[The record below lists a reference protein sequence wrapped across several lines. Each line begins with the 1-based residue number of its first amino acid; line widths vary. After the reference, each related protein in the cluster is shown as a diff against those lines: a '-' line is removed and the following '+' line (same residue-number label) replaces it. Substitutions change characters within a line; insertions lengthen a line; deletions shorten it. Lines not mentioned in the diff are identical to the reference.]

1 MPRGASDYL
10 KHKKNLQDLDIED
23 LIKMEV
29 MEHDGG
35 LDRAMLSKLTPAQR
49 AQLERRM
56 EEEKMYQEQLIQHAQ
71 EKHTANAEKILE
83 PEKEADGRKNRPQ
96 RKNGI
101 LEDVLE
107 DILETKADK
116 ADKEERVKEEGKTD
130 KKGGDNCGTFCFLQ
144 VLSLHSF
151 FYSTTRLF
159 TKNSLPLII
168 RTAVLRQFGQ
178 QAECRGIGP
187 DQSQSVQVN
196 AAGTVSIRSLAP
208 SAAVPFDTSSMQE
221 GTMPEYS
228 PMLSPISRTRAKPF
242 FCCSDVTILR
252 IPSASASSCISGR
265 GS

>member
-1 MPRGASDYL
+1 MQGGTYMPRGASDYL

-96 RKNGI
+96 RKDGI

-116 ADKEERVKEEGKTD
+116 ADKADKEERVKEEGKTD
-130 KKGGDNCGTFCFLQ
+130 KKAGEKNAGRKKVSLTDMEPSKQENRRRPEREEHKTPQKSGGMGM
-144 VLSLHSF
+144 
-151 FYSTTRLF
+151 R
-159 TKNSLPLII
+159 
-168 RTAVLRQFGQ
+168 RR
-178 QAECRGIGP
+178 
-187 DQSQSVQVN
+187 
-196 AAGTVSIRSLAP
+196 
-208 SAAVPFDTSSMQE
+208 
-221 GTMPEYS
+221 
-228 PMLSPISRTRAKPF
+228 
-242 FCCSDVTILR
+242 
-252 IPSASASSCISGR
+252 
-265 GS
+265 